1 MKGAAPLL
9 LAGGG
14 LLWSAPL
21 PALAQGMDGGPSLQ
35 LEAASDERRRGLSWS
50 DGAPVLKASASLP
63 VGSALAFDIAA
74 TSLWGSGRHGGA
86 DAAIDVGA
94 RYARQAGAFR
104 GQVLGGYHAFPGAS
118 GMGYGEIGGGIGYQF
133 GPAVLDLFARYAP
146 DQSALGGDNLVLGS
160 ALSIGIPRTPL
171 TLSAHLARS
180 SGKSDDPARSRRLR
194 PDGTYWDH
202 GVALDYHRGR
212 WSAGL
217 RYADSSIDRDAAVHG
232 GPRLIARIALE
243 L

>member
-9 LAGGG
+9 LAGSG

-21 PALAQGMDGGPSLQ
+21 PALAQGMDGGPSLL

-50 DGAPVLKASASLP
+50 DGAPVLRASASLP
-63 VGSALAFDIAA
+63 VGPALALDIAA
-74 TSLWGSGRHGGA
+74 TSLWGGEPHGGA
-86 DAAIDVGA
+86 DAAIDIGA
-94 RYARQAGAFR
+94 RYGMLAGAFR
-104 GQVLGGYHAFPGAS
+104 GQVQGSYHAFPGAS
-118 GMGYGEIGGGIGYQF
+118 GMGYGEIGGDIGYQL
-133 GPAVLDLFARYAP
+133 GPAAFDLFAHYAP

-194 PDGTYWDH
+194 PDGIYWDH

-217 RYADSSIDRDAAVHG
+217 RYADSSIAKAATPHA
-232 GPRLIARIALE
+232 GPTLIARIALG